1 MGLSKLFRKVLPKN
15 DSMIAR
21 TPMDFYA
28 KRRQVLTGRPPSSGG
43 GILGTVFRNLRPA
56 QTMKQNVD
64 SRLAELRQM
73 QSRQPTSYGGIESF
87 MSSLPR
93 RPVFQPFVEP
103 QPQPEGQPSD
113 PATMPMNSM
122 QPMNPAQSFINQ
134 SVAGA
139 PMNAPVSQETINQGI
154 ASMLPDFLQDPQ
166 NMQNFIRG
174 LRLPI

>member
-1 MGLSKLFRKVLPKN
+1 MGLGKLFRKIN
-15 DSMIAR
+15 DPMTAR
-21 TPMDFYA
+21 TPMDFYG
-28 KRRQVLTGRPPSSGG
+28 KRRDVLTGRQPS
-43 GILGTVFRNLRPA
+43 A

-103 QPQPEGQPSD
+103 QPEPEPE
-113 PATMPMNSM
+113 P
-122 QPMNPAQSFINQ
+122 QPMNPAMQSFVNQ

-139 PMNAPVSQETINQGI
+139 PINAPVSQETINQGI

-166 NMQNFIRG
+166 NMQSFLQG

>member
-1 MGLSKLFRKVLPKN
+1 MGLGKLFRKIN
-15 DSMIAR
+15 DPMTAR
-21 TPMDFYA
+21 TPMDFYG
-28 KRRQVLTGRPPSSGG
+28 KRRDVLTGRQPSGG
-43 GILGTVFRNLRPA
+43 GILGSVVRNLRPA

-103 QPQPEGQPSD
+103 QPEPEPE
-113 PATMPMNSM
+113 P
-122 QPMNPAQSFINQ
+122 QPMNPAMQSFVNQ

-139 PMNAPVSQETINQGI
+139 PINAPVSQETINQGI

-166 NMQNFIRG
+166 NMQSFLQG

>member
-1 MGLSKLFRKVLPKN
+1 MGLGKLFRKIN
-15 DSMIAR
+15 DPMTAR
-21 TPMDFYA
+21 TPMDFYG
-28 KRRQVLTGRPPSSGG
+28 KRRDVLTGRQPS
-43 GILGTVFRNLRPA
+43 A

-103 QPQPEGQPSD
+103 QPEPEPE
-113 PATMPMNSM
+113 P
-122 QPMNPAQSFINQ
+122 QPMNPAMQSFVNQ

-139 PMNAPVSQETINQGI
+139 PINVPVSQETINQGI
-154 ASMLPDFLQDPQ
+154 GSMLPDFLQDPQ
-166 NMQNFIRG
+166 NMQSFLQG

>member
-1 MGLSKLFRKVLPKN
+1 MT
-15 DSMIAR
+15 AR
-21 TPMDFYA
+21 TPMDFYG
-28 KRRQVLTGRPPSSGG
+28 KRRDVLTGRQPSGG
-43 GILGTVFRNLRPA
+43 GIPGPRIVDGILGPVVKNPRPA

-103 QPQPEGQPSD
+103 QPEPEPE
-113 PATMPMNSM
+113 P
-122 QPMNPAQSFINQ
+122 QPMNPAMQSFVNQ

-139 PMNAPVSQETINQGI
+139 PINVPVSQETINQGI
-154 ASMLPDFLQDPQ
+154 GSMLPDFLQDPQ
-166 NMQNFIRG
+166 NMQSFLQG

>member
-1 MGLSKLFRKVLPKN
+1 MGLGNLFRSLKTN
-15 DSMIAR
+15 DSMTAR
-21 TPMDFYA
+21 TPMDFYG
-28 KRRQVLTGRPPSSGG
+28 KRRDVLTGRQPSGG
-43 GILGTVFRNLRPA
+43 GILGSVVKNLRPA

-103 QPQPEGQPSD
+103 QPEPEP
-113 PATMPMNSM
+113 
-122 QPMNPAQSFINQ
+122 QPMNPAMQSFVNQ

-139 PMNAPVSQETINQGI
+139 PINAPVSQETINQGI
-154 ASMLPDFLQDPQ
+154 GSMLPDLLQDPQ
-166 NMQNFIRG
+166 KMQMFLQG